1 MAVMA
6 VWALQT
12 QSMAHLLTTLAAE
25 VVAQEAA
32 FLVVQAAMA
41 AVVMAVLTELPM
53 AHRVQQILVVVLA
66 VIGMRQLL
74 QATAA
79 QA

>member
-1 MAVMA
+1 MLGAAGVEQEAVF
-6 VWALQT
+6 L
-12 QSMAHLLTTLAAE
+12 
-25 VVAQEAA
+25 VAQAA
-32 FLVVQAAMA
+32 LA